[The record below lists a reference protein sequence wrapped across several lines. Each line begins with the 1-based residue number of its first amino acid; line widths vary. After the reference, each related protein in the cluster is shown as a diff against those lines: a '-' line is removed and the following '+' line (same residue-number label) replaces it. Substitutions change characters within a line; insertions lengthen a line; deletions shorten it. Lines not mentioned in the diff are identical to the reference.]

1 MADDKKVQR
10 KSMPKI
16 TITIDEE
23 FRLPEEDE
31 LHPRFPME
39 DEDWIGKAFEAADFP
54 FPDSPLRSGAKAAGK
69 AAKRA
74 LGKSKRAQRLEDEKN
89 KKDED

>member
-31 LHPRFPME
+31 E

-54 FPDSPLRSGAKAAGK
+54 VIAPVPRV
-69 AAKRA
+69 
-74 LGKSKRAQRLEDEKN
+74 LGSKKSKRAQRLEDEKN